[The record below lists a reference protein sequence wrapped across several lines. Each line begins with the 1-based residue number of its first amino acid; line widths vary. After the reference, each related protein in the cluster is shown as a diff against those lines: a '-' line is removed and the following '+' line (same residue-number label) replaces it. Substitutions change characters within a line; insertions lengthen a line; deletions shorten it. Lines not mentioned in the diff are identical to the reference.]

1 MLAAL
6 LRRASRTVV
15 GLAVVA
21 AFGVGLVVTPL
32 WAPLTA
38 AHALENA
45 ASAVRINVFPT
56 SGASISPGN
65 DFSVTVTIANTSS
78 SALAAGHV
86 VVTTGS
92 PVLATGSDID
102 DWLAAADNQV
112 QSGQWLGVI
121 ATPAIAAGSTL
132 EVTDRLPLSNAY
144 YGTRWGPRGL
154 AADLEIGTGSAG
166 AGRGV
171 LVWAPTAT
179 PGSTSLVTLLP
190 VVTPAT
196 TSGLLTAAE
205 LSALTASSGVLT
217 SQLNS
222 ATGRDVTLAVD
233 PRIVASITVLG
244 TAAPESATAW
254 LARLLTLSNQSF
266 ALAYADADPALQAQA
281 GAATL
286 QAAGFTDQP
295 LLSSPATPAPSTS
308 ASPSAVPSSAPSA
321 TPTTGPLPVASSWIP
336 TVEGVTWPA
345 ENTVIAAD
353 LATFAASGALLTIL
367 SSSNVAS
374 GANSP
379 AHTSVAGQ
387 KALVTNSGLSS
398 ALRKAAAATTESSWS
413 ANFSLASAY
422 LAASA
427 LNPSTQSTTIATLSR
442 DAVPALTNIRLT
454 QTLDRVAALEWVT
467 GGSFTGVSGSAN
479 SVAPTTTI
487 VDKPEDSARVIHGQ
501 SVVDRHAALTN
512 FSTVLDQPAALTDA
526 SSRSELA
533 LYSLAWRGNDG
544 WGSAIGQYLASTT
557 TTLSSIHIVSS
568 SEINMVGGQVN
579 IPVTVENNLKLAANV
594 LVRATPSNARLTVD
608 ADATVVL
615 QAGAQGKALVPVKA
629 RVGNGSVT
637 LSVTLYSPSGVPIGT
652 AVSLPVNVRAD
663 WETWGIG
670 ALGILFAGLIVAGI
684 VRTVR
689 KRRPEADAVSRG

>member
-6 LRRASRTVV
+6 LRRAARTVV
-15 GLAVVA
+15 GLTVVA
-21 AFGVGLVVTPL
+21 AFGVGLVVTPP
-32 WAPLTA
+32 WAPLIA
-38 AHALENA
+38 ANAVENA
-45 ASAVRINVFPT
+45 IGDVRINVFPT
-56 SGASISPGN
+56 SGASISPGT
-65 DFSVTVTIANTSS
+65 DFSVTVTIANTSR

-102 DWLAAADNQV
+102 AWLAAADNQR

-132 EVTDRLPLSNAY
+132 EVTDLLPLRNAY

-166 AGRGV
+166 TGRGV

-179 PGSTSLVTLLP
+179 PGSTTLVTLLP

-205 LSALTASSGVLT
+205 LSALTSSSGVLT

-222 ATGRDVTLAVD
+222 ATGRNVTLAVD

-244 TAAPESATAW
+244 AAAPESATAW
-254 LARLLTLSNQSF
+254 LARLLTLSNESF

-295 LLSSPATPAPSTS
+295 LLSSPVSPAPSAS
-308 ASPSAVPSSAPSA
+308 VSPSAAPSA
-321 TPTTGPLPVASSWIP
+321 TPTTGPIPAAASWTP
-336 TVEGVTWPA
+336 TVAGVTWPA
-345 ENTVIAAD
+345 ENTVVAAD

-367 SSSNVAS
+367 SSANVAS

-379 AHTSVAGQ
+379 AQTSVAGQ
-387 KALVTNSGLSS
+387 KALVTNAGLSA
-398 ALRKAAAATTESSWS
+398 ALRQAAAATTESSWS

-427 LNPSTQSTTIATLSR
+427 LNPSTPSTTIATLSR
-442 DAVPALTNIRLT
+442 SAVPALENIRLT

-467 GGSFTGVSGSAN
+467 RGSFAAVSGSMN
-479 SVAPTTTI
+479 SAATAATTTI
-487 VDKPEDSARVIHGQ
+487 VDQPEDTARVSQGQ
-501 SVVDRHAALTN
+501 SVVDRHAALAN

-557 TTLSSIHIVSS
+557 TTLNSIHIVSS

-637 LSVTLYSPSGVPIGT
+637 LSVTLYSPSGVPVGST
-652 AVSLPVNVRAD
+652 VSLPVNVRAD
-663 WETWGIG
+663 WETWG
-670 ALGILFAGLIVAGI
+670 LGGLGVLFAGLIVAGV